1 MMLLKPNTSESYF
14 PTLNNQNMM
23 FYMAMNYQ
31 DKQSDGSEEFLED
44 VNRIKYIKR
53 LISKYMDTGVLKS
66 RLLMNHLL
74 VLVNVFGPF
83 PCTRILMYKIDQ
95 KHHEIIAT
103 FLDEL
108 NALSPEMKSLT
119 SIDVKVRDIIRKE
132 MRQ

>member
-1 MMLLKPNTSESYF
+1 
-14 PTLNNQNMM
+14 
-23 FYMAMNYQ
+23 MAMNYQ

-83 PCTRILMYKIDQ
+83 PCTRILMYKIDP
-95 KHHEIIAT
+95 KYHEIIAT
-103 FLDEL
+103 FLNEL
-108 NALSPEMKSLT
+108 NALTPEMKSVT
-119 SIDVKVRDIIRKE
+119 TVDAKVRDIIREDMK
-132 MRQ
+132 Q

>member
-1 MMLLKPNTSESYF
+1 MLLKPNTKESYF

-23 FYMAMNYQ
+23 FYMATNYQ
-31 DKQSDGSEEFLED
+31 DRQSEGSEEFYED
-44 VNRIKYIKR
+44 INRIKYIKR
-53 LISKYMDTGVLKS
+53 LISKYQETGELKS

-119 SIDVKVRDIIRKE
+119 SIDVKVRDIIREDMK
-132 MRQ
+132 Q

>member
-1 MMLLKPNTSESYF
+1 MLLKPNTKESYF

-23 FYMAMNYQ
+23 FYMATNYQ
-31 DKQSDGSEEFLED
+31 DRQSEGSEEFYED
-44 VNRIKYIKR
+44 INRIKYIKR
-53 LISKYMDTGVLKS
+53 LISKYQETGELKS

-119 SIDVKVRDIIRKE
+119 SIDVKVRDIIRE
-132 MRQ
+132 DMRQ

>member
-1 MMLLKPNTSESYF
+1 
-14 PTLNNQNMM
+14 MM

-31 DKQSDGSEEFLED
+31 DRQTEGSEEFYED

-53 LISKYMDTGVLKS
+53 LISKYCDTGVLKS

-108 NALSPEMKSLT
+108 DALTPEMKSLT
-119 SIDVKVRDIIRKE
+119 TIDVNVRDIIRKD
-132 MRQ
+132 MK

>member
-1 MMLLKPNTSESYF
+1 
-14 PTLNNQNMM
+14 
-23 FYMAMNYQ
+23 MAMNYQ

>member
-1 MMLLKPNTSESYF
+1 
-14 PTLNNQNMM
+14 
-23 FYMAMNYQ
+23 
-31 DKQSDGSEEFLED
+31 
-44 VNRIKYIKR
+44 
-53 LISKYMDTGVLKS
+53 
-66 RLLMNHLL
+66 
-74 VLVNVFGPF
+74 
-83 PCTRILMYKIDQ
+83 MYKIDK

>member
-1 MMLLKPNTSESYF
+1 MLLKPNTKESYF

-23 FYMAMNYQ
+23 FYMATNYQ
-31 DKQSDGSEEFLED
+31 DRQSEGSEEFYED
-44 VNRIKYIKR
+44 INRIKYIKR
-53 LISKYMDTGVLKS
+53 LISKYQETGELKS
-66 RLLMNHLL
+66 RVLMNHLL

-119 SIDVKVRDIIRKE
+119 SIDVKVRDIIRE
-132 MRQ
+132 DMRQ

>member
-1 MMLLKPNTSESYF
+1 
-14 PTLNNQNMM
+14 
-23 FYMAMNYQ
+23 MAMNYQ
-31 DKQSDGSEEFLED
+31 DKQSDVSEEFLED

>member
-1 MMLLKPNTSESYF
+1 
-14 PTLNNQNMM
+14 M

-31 DKQSDGSEEFLED
+31 DKQFDGSVEFYED
-44 VNRIKYIKR
+44 IHRIKYIKR
-53 LISKYMDTGVLKS
+53 LIPKYIDTGKLKS

-108 NALSPEMKSLT
+108 NALTPEMKDLT
-119 SIDVKVRDIIRKE
+119 SINTEVRDLIRRD
-132 MRQ
+132 MRQWRTK